1 SHPLG
6 GRIRVFNLSTIC
18 PSSTFTMATWQ
29 ADTPPIRLAVSKST
43 ATKLGSAICEGEG
56 TKKDR
61 R

>member
-1 SHPLG
+1 M
-6 GRIRVFNLSTIC
+6 FNLSTIC